1 MPSFPTQS
9 PLRPGL
15 GAQFELLTELTRHSC
30 DAMRKLSELHLQFAQ
45 QVMQD
50 TADASRSML
59 HCTDLFQLAA
69 AAANAGAPAAAHLRH
84 YQRQLFGLLS
94 GVQLELGR
102 SAQALAPEAGHY
114 AGAVAESLAH
124 GTAQAVDIFTQA
136 AEGHGG
142 NGARYTPR
150 HPQG

>member
-9 PLRPGL
+9 PLLPGL
-15 GAQFELLTELTRHSC
+15 GAQFDLLTELTRHSG
-30 DAMRKLSELHLQFAQ
+30 DAMRKLSELYLQFAQ

-50 TADASRSML
+50 AADASRSML
-59 HCTDLFQLAA
+59 DCTDVFQLA
-69 AAANAGAPAAAHLRH
+69 AAAHLRH
-84 YQRQLFGLLS
+84 YQRQLFGLMN
-94 GVQLELGR
+94 GVQPDLGR
-102 SAQALAPEAGHY
+102 SAQALAPEAGSD

-124 GTAQAVDIFTQA
+124 GAAQAVDIVTQA